1 MFIFQPQQ
9 FLMLITYQSSADEYG
24 KPAGRH
30 AASAAAANNKL
41 YPAFQLTSAWWKASR
56 QFMWG
61 PAGRR
66 PQSHQAHVIARSWIS
81 IAGLSSFL
89 APRTLKDWMI
99 DLACIRRSR
108 PASHTLTP
116 KRARDLSIHDTWII
130 WRLVFLPS
138 LIYRCVIIRRS
149 QRHRRHRSCITILRR
164 ARHPTSRTVHPA
176 MPYQHRRPVTTKP
189 DYGVRPIV
197 RSRVGVWVKISFRED
212 CGLMKKF
219 GYRSDGGSLWL
230 DENRRQRLIHL

>member
-1 MFIFQPQQ
+1 
-9 FLMLITYQSSADEYG
+9 
-24 KPAGRH
+24 
-30 AASAAAANNKL
+30 
-41 YPAFQLTSAWWKASR
+41 
-56 QFMWG
+56 MWG

-66 PQSHQAHVIARSWIS
+66 PQSHEAHVIARSWIS

-108 PASHTLTP
+108 AASYTLTP

-138 LIYRCVIIRRS
+138 LIYRGVIIRRS

-164 ARHPTSRTVHPA
+164 ARHPTSRTVHPV
-176 MPYQHRRPVTTKP
+176 MPDQHPRPVTTKP
-189 DYGVRPIV
+189 DYGVRPVV
-197 RSRVGVWVKISFRED
+197 RSRVGVWVKISFEKIAFWW
-212 CGLMKKF
+212 KKF
-219 GYRSDGGSLWL
+219 GYCSDGSSLWR
-230 DENRRQRLIHL
+230 DENRRQRLGSCICNFALTVPSILCLVVKSM